1 MTDRAAAGATA
12 PTETQPP
19 APGARR
25 GTSRRSRLT
34 ALIVACALFMQ
45 NLDSTVIS
53 TALPTIARA
62 FGAEAVHMN
71 VALTAYLLSLA
82 VFIPA
87 SGWIADRYGAK
98 QVFRLAI
105 IVFTTGSVLCG
116 FSNSLGEL
124 VAARAFQGLGGAM
137 MVPVGRLVLLR
148 TVPKHELV
156 AAMAWLST
164 PALLGPVLGPPIGGF
179 IVEFFS
185 WRAIFQINIP
195 MGILGVVLVTLYVD
209 DIREPGGAPF
219 DWAGFLFSG
228 TALASLMFG
237 LETMG
242 RGIFAP
248 WVSWAALG
256 VGVGSGLLYAWHAR
270 RHAAPLIDFGLLKYR
285 TFLVAVAGGTLFRIG
300 IGAIPFLLPMML
312 QLSFGKSA
320 TESGLITFASSLGAL
335 AMKPAATWALRL
347 LGFRDT
353 LLVNCVI
360 SSVLL
365 GLVAFFQPAWPMA
378 LIYLVLLAGGFFRSL
393 QFTAFN
399 ALAYADIP
407 RPKMGFAT
415 GFYATVQQV
424 SATLGVTVG
433 AASLTVTMAL
443 SGMHEPQLQDF
454 ATAFLVVAAFSLCSL
469 PVSLLLPR
477 DAAQDMSGHVR
488 RG

>member
-1 MTDRAAAGATA
+1 MNDRAAA
-12 PTETQPP
+12 PPP
-19 APGARR
+19 AQAESPAARPAR
-25 GTSRRSRLT
+25 PRTSRRSRVT

-45 NLDSTVIS
+45 NLDSTVIA

-62 FGAEAVHMN
+62 FGAEPVHMN

-87 SGWIADRYGAK
+87 SGWIADRFGAK

-105 IVFTTGSVLCG
+105 VVFTLGSILCG
-116 FSNSLGEL
+116 QSSSLGEL
-124 VAARAFQGLGGAM
+124 VAARIFQGMGGAM

-148 TVPKHELV
+148 TVPKNELV

-179 IVEFFS
+179 IVDWFS
-185 WRAIFQINIP
+185 WRAIFDINIP
-195 MGILGVVLVTLYVD
+195 VGILGVILVTLFVE
-209 DIREPGGAPF
+209 DIREPTSNPF
-219 DWAGFLFSG
+219 DWRGFLLSG
-228 TALASLMFG
+228 LALSSLMFG
-237 LETMG
+237 LETIG

-248 WVSWAALG
+248 WVSQAAIATGLA
-256 VGVGSGLLYAWHAR
+256 SGLLYFWHAR
-270 RHAAPLIDFGLLKYR
+270 HFAAPMIDLTLLRYR

-312 QLSFGKSA
+312 QLTFDKSA
-320 TESGLITFASSLGAL
+320 AESGLITFASSLGAL
-335 AMKPAATWALRL
+335 AMKPAATGALRL

-353 LLVNCVI
+353 LLANCAI
-360 SSVLL
+360 SAVLL
-365 GLVAFFQPAWPMA
+365 GMVALFTPAWPLP

-393 QFTAFN
+393 QFTAYN

-407 RPKMGFAT
+407 RERMSSAT

-424 SATLGVTVG
+424 SMTLGVSAG

-443 SGMHEPQLQDF
+443 VGAHEPRLADF
-454 ATAFLVVAAFSLCSL
+454 ATAFIVVAAISMASL
-469 PVSLLLPR
+469 PVSLLMPR
-477 DAAQDMSGHVR
+477 DAARELSGHPG

>member
-1 MTDRAAAGATA
+1 MDT
-12 PTETQPP
+12 PTPP
-19 APGARR
+19 SRR
-25 GTSRRSRLT
+25 TSRRSRLT

-53 TALPTIARA
+53 TALPSIARA
-62 FGAEAVHMN
+62 FGAEPVHMN

-87 SGWIADRYGAK
+87 SGWVADRFGAK

-105 IVFTTGSVLCG
+105 VIFTLGSVLCG
-116 FSNSLGEL
+116 QSDSLGEL
-124 VAARAFQGLGGAM
+124 VAARVFQGLGGAM
-137 MVPVGRLVLLR
+137 MVPVGRLLLLR

-179 IVEFFS
+179 IVDWFS
-185 WRAIFQINIP
+185 WRAIFDINIP
-195 MGILGVVLVTLYVD
+195 VGILGVVLVTLYVED
-209 DIREPGGAPF
+209 VREPPRAGF
-219 DWAGFLFSG
+219 DWRGFALSG

-237 LETMG
+237 LETIG

-248 WVSWAALG
+248 AVPIAAIATGLAA
-256 VGVGSGLLYAWHAR
+256 GLLYGWHAK
-270 RHAAPLIDFGLLKYR
+270 RHATPLIDFSLLRYR

-312 QLSFGKSA
+312 QLTFGKSA

-335 AMKPAATWALRL
+335 AMKPAATGALRL
-347 LGFRDT
+347 FGFRDT
-353 LLVNCVI
+353 LLANCGI
-360 SSVLL
+360 SAVFL
-365 GLVAFFQPAWPMA
+365 GMVALFQPAWPMA
-378 LIYLVLLAGGFFRSL
+378 LIYVILLGGGFFRSL
-393 QFTAFN
+393 QFTAYN

-407 RPKMGFAT
+407 RERMSFAT

-424 SATLGVTVG
+424 SMTLGVSIG

-443 SGMHEPQLQDF
+443 AGTHEPRLADF
-454 ATAFLVVAAFSLCSL
+454 ATAFLVVSALSLASL
-469 PVSLLLPR
+469 PVTLLLPR
-477 DAAQDMSGHVR
+477 DAARELSGHGGR
-488 RG
+488 

>member
-1 MTDRAAAGATA
+1 MNDRAADGAKGPAGSET
-12 PTETQPP
+12 PTPGTQ
-19 APGARR
+19 RR
-25 GTSRRSRLT
+25 TSQRSRLT

-45 NLDSTVIS
+45 NLDSTVIA

-62 FGAEAVHMN
+62 FGSDPVHMN

-98 QVFRLAI
+98 HVFRLAI
-105 IVFTTGSVLCG
+105 IVFTIGSVLCG

-179 IVEFFS
+179 IVEYFS

-219 DWAGFLFSG
+219 DWAGFVLSG

-242 RGIFAP
+242 RGIFSP
-248 WVSWAALG
+248 WVSWAAIG
-256 VGVGSGLLYAWHAR
+256 VGVGSGLLYGWHAR

-312 QLSFGKSA
+312 QLTFGKSA
-320 TESGLITFASSLGAL
+320 TESGLITFASS
-335 AMKPAATWALRL
+335 R
-347 LGFRDT
+347 
-353 LLVNCVI
+353 
-360 SSVLL
+360 
-365 GLVAFFQPAWPMA
+365 
-378 LIYLVLLAGGFFRSL
+378 
-393 QFTAFN
+393 
-399 ALAYADIP
+399 
-407 RPKMGFAT
+407 
-415 GFYATVQQV
+415 
-424 SATLGVTVG
+424 
-433 AASLTVTMAL
+433 
-443 SGMHEPQLQDF
+443 
-454 ATAFLVVAAFSLCSL
+454 
-469 PVSLLLPR
+469 
-477 DAAQDMSGHVR
+477 
-488 RG
+488 

>member
-1 MTDRAAAGATA
+1 MNDRAADGAKGPAGS
-12 PTETQPP
+12 ETP
-19 APGARR
+19 APGTQRR
-25 GTSRRSRLT
+25 TSQRSRLT

-45 NLDSTVIS
+45 NLDSTVIA

-62 FGAEAVHMN
+62 FGSDPVHMN

-98 QVFRLAI
+98 HVFRLAI
-105 IVFTTGSVLCG
+105 IVFTIGSVLCG

-179 IVEFFS
+179 IVEYFS

-248 WVSWAALG
+248 WVSWAAVVLG
-256 VGVGSGLLYAWHAR
+256 VSSGLVYGWHACR
-270 RHAAPLIDFGLLKYR
+270 YAAPLIDFGLLKYR

-312 QLSFGKSA
+312 QLTFGKSA

-335 AMKPAATWALRL
+335 AMKPAATRALRQ

-365 GLVAFFQPAWPMA
+365 GLVAFFQPAWPIA
-378 LIYLVLLAGGFFRSL
+378 LIYMILLAGGFFRSL

-433 AASLTVTMAL
+433 AASLTITMAL
-443 SGMHEPQLQDF
+443 SGAHEPQLQDF

-469 PVSLLLPR
+469 PASLLLPR